1 MATETSVQ
9 IVREA
14 PEIEAYKL
22 GRLEQA
28 KKLAEQPVGIPVLD
42 ADGNPGLNADGTP
55 KIELPRY
62 QVADFGDLQN
72 RALNLA
78 KQGIGGYQPF
88 LDAGGSAITGGL
100 GRVTGAQPMLQGA
113 ARRVTGDEVSQYM
126 NPFQAAIRDEIN
138 RGFDQ
143 SRAQQGLQ
151 AVAQGGGAAAF
162 GSRGRLLGAEIERG
176 RADALARAAAE
187 NYMNAAGMAER
198 QLERERGI
206 ADQMGIMGLRQ
217 AQVGQNLAQLGQLGT
232 ALGREEQGFL
242 FDLGERERAKRQA
255 GIDAVRQT
263 QLQQLYEPY
272 QRYGFLSDIFKGAPS
287 SQQTLLQAASPA
299 VSPFQQFAGLGIAGL
314 SAAAGAQ
321 KAGLFG

>member
-1 MATETSVQ
+1 MATDTSVQ

-22 GRLEQA
+22 GLLEQA
-28 KKLAEQPVGIPVLD
+28 KKLAAQPI
-42 ADGNPGLNADGTP
+42 N
-55 KIELPRY
+55 LPQY
-62 QVADFGDLQN
+62 QVAGFGNLQDQ
-72 RALNLA
+72 ALSLA
-78 KQGIGGYQPF
+78 ESGIGSYAPF
-88 LDAGGSAITGGL
+88 IDDASAAMTSGL
-100 GRVTGAQPMLQGA
+100 TRVQGA
-113 ARRVTGDEVSQYM
+113 ARAPTGEEISQYM
-126 NPFQAAIRDEIN
+126 NPFQDAIRAEIN
-138 RGFDQ
+138 REFDRQ
-143 SRAQQGLQ
+143 QAEGGLRAVQQ
-151 AVAQGGGAAAF
+151 AGGAAAF
-162 GSRGRLLGAEIERG
+162 GSRGDLLRGEIERG
-176 RADALARAAAE
+176 RSDALARAAAE

-198 QLERERGI
+198 QLQRESDIGAREATLGQGI
-206 ADQMGIMGLRQ
+206 AG
-217 AQVGQNLAQLGQLGT
+217 LGQLGT

-242 FDLGERERAKRQA
+242 FDIGERERAQRQA

-263 QLQQLYEPY
+263 QLQQMYEPY

>member
-1 MATETSVQ
+1 MATDTSVQ

-22 GRLEQA
+22 ALLEQA
-28 KKLAEQPVGIPVLD
+28 KKLAEQPI
-42 ADGNPGLNADGTP
+42 N
-55 KIELPRY
+55 LPQY
-62 QVADFGDLQN
+62 QVAGFGDLQQE
-72 RALNLA
+72 AFDLA
-78 KQGIGGYQPF
+78 DAGIGGYQRF
-88 LDAGGSAITGGL
+88 LDAGEGAMTSGL

-126 NPFQAAIRDEIN
+126 NPFQEAIQSEIN
-138 RGFDQ
+138 RAFDKSQ
-143 SRAQQGLQ
+143 AEQGLQ
-151 AVAQGGGAAAF
+151 AVQQGGGAAAF
-162 GSRGRLLGAEIERG
+162 GSRGDLLRAETERG
-176 RADALARAAAE
+176 RSDALARAAAD

-206 ADQMGIMGLRQ
+206 ADQMGIMGLRE
-217 AQVGQNLAQLGQLGT
+217 AQLGQNLAGLGQMGT
-232 ALGREEQGFL
+232 AMGREEAGFL
-242 FDLGERERAKRQA
+242 FDLGERERAQRQS

-263 QLQQLYEPY
+263 QLQQMYEPY

>member
-22 GRLEQA
+22 GLLEQA
-28 KKLAEQPVGIPVLD
+28 KKLAEQ
-42 ADGNPGLNADGTP
+42 
-55 KIELPRY
+55 KINLPRY
-62 QVADFGDLQN
+62 QVAGFGDLQQE
-72 RALNLA
+72 ALDLA
-78 KQGIGGYQPF
+78 DAGIGGYQRF
-88 LDAGGSAITGGL
+88 LNAGEGAMTSGL
-100 GRVTGAQPMLQGA
+100 GRITGAQPMLQGA
-113 ARRVTGDEVSQYM
+113 TRRVTDLQTDPTTGQKISEVDRYM
-126 NPFQAAIRDEIN
+126 NPFQEAIQAEIN
-138 RGFDQ
+138 RAFDKSQ
-143 SRAQQGLQ
+143 AEQGLQ
-151 AVAQGGGAAAF
+151 AVQQGGGAAAF
-162 GSRGRLLGAEIERG
+162 GSRGDLLRAETERG

-206 ADQMGIMGLRQ
+206 ADQMGIMGLRE
-217 AQVGQNLAQLGQLGT
+217 AQLGQNLASLGQLGT
-232 ALGREEQGFL
+232 AMGREEQGFL
-242 FDLGERERAKRQA
+242 FDLGERERAQRQA

>member
-1 MATETSVQ
+1 MATDTSIQ

-22 GRLEQA
+22 GLLEQA
-28 KKLAEQPVGIPVLD
+28 KKLAAQPI
-42 ADGNPGLNADGTP
+42 N
-55 KIELPRY
+55 LPQY
-62 QVADFGDLQN
+62 QVAGFGNLQDQ
-72 RALNLA
+72 ALSLA
-78 KQGIGGYQPF
+78 ESGIGSYAPF
-88 LDAGGSAITGGL
+88 IDDASAAMASGL
-100 GRVTGAQPMLQGA
+100 TRVQGA
-113 ARRVTGDEVSQYM
+113 ARAPTGEEISQYM
-126 NPFQAAIRDEIN
+126 NPFQDAIRAEIN
-138 RGFDQ
+138 REFDRQ
-143 SRAQQGLQ
+143 QAEGGLRAVQQ
-151 AVAQGGGAAAF
+151 AGGAAAF
-162 GSRGRLLGAEIERG
+162 GSRGDLLRGEIERG
-176 RADALARAAAE
+176 RSDALARAAAE

-198 QLERERGI
+198 QLQRESDIGAREATLGQGI
-206 ADQMGIMGLRQ
+206 AG
-217 AQVGQNLAQLGQLGT
+217 LGQLGT

-242 FDLGERERAKRQA
+242 FDIGERERAQRQA

-263 QLQQLYEPY
+263 QLQQMYEPY

>member
-1 MATETSVQ
+1 MATDTSVQ

-22 GRLEQA
+22 GLLEQA
-28 KKLAEQPVGIPVLD
+28 KKLAEQPVGIPVVD
-42 ADGNPGLNADGTP
+42 ADGNPVLNPDGTP

-62 QVADFGDLQN
+62 QVADFGGLQN
-72 RALNLA
+72 RALTLA
-78 KQGIGGYQPF
+78 EQGIGGYQPF

-100 GRVTGAQPMLQGA
+100 GRVTGAEPMLRGA

-151 AVAQGGGAAAF
+151 AVQQGGGAAAF
-162 GSRGRLLGAEIERG
+162 GARGRLLGAEIERG

-217 AQVGQNLAQLGQLGT
+217 AQLGQNLAQLGQLGT

-287 SQQTLLQAASPA
+287 SQQTLLTAASPA

>member
-1 MATETSVQ
+1 M
-9 IVREA
+9 
-14 PEIEAYKL
+14 
-22 GRLEQA
+22 
-28 KKLAEQPVGIPVLD
+28 
-42 ADGNPGLNADGTP
+42 
-55 KIELPRY
+55 
-62 QVADFGDLQN
+62 
-72 RALNLA
+72 
-78 KQGIGGYQPF
+78 
-88 LDAGGSAITGGL
+88 
-100 GRVTGAQPMLQGA
+100 
-113 ARRVTGDEVSQYM
+113 
-126 NPFQAAIRDEIN
+126 
-138 RGFDQ
+138 
-143 SRAQQGLQ
+143 
-151 AVAQGGGAAAF
+151 
-162 GSRGRLLGAEIERG
+162 
-176 RADALARAAAE
+176 
-187 NYMNAAGMAER
+187 
-198 QLERERGI
+198 ERERGI

-217 AQVGQNLAQLGQLGT
+217 AQLGQNLAQLGQLGT

>member
-1 MATETSVQ
+1 MATDTSVQ

-22 GRLEQA
+22 GLLEQA
-28 KKLAEQPVGIPVLD
+28 KKLAEKGITL
-42 ADGNPGLNADGTP
+42 P
-55 KIELPRY
+55 KY
-62 QVADFGDLQN
+62 QVAGFGDLQDK
-72 RALNLA
+72 AFETA
-78 KQGIGGYQPF
+78 DAGIGGYQPF
-88 LDAGGSAITGGL
+88 LDAGGAAMTGGL
-100 GRVTGAQPMLQGA
+100 GRITGAEPMLQGA

-126 NPFQAAIRDEIN
+126 NPFQEAIQAEIN
-138 RGFDQ
+138 RGFDK
-143 SRAQQGLQ
+143 SRAEAGLQ
-151 AVAQGGGAAAF
+151 AVQQGGGAAAF
-162 GSRGRLLGAEIERG
+162 GSRGDLLRGEIERG
-176 RADALARAAAE
+176 RSDALARAAAE

-217 AQVGQNLAQLGQLGT
+217 AQLGQNIAGLGQLGT
-232 ALGREEQGFL
+232 ALGREEAGFL
-242 FDLGERERAKRQA
+242 FDLGERERAQRQS

-287 SQQTLLQAASPA
+287 SQQTLLQAASPS

>member
-1 MATETSVQ
+1 MATDTSVQ

-22 GRLEQA
+22 GLLEQA
-28 KKLAEQPVGIPVLD
+28 KKLAEQQI
-42 ADGNPGLNADGTP
+42 T
-55 KIELPRY
+55 LPQY
-62 QVADFGDLQN
+62 QVAGFGDLQD
-72 RALNLA
+72 RAFELA
-78 KQGIGGYQPF
+78 DAGIGGYQPF
-88 LDAGGSAITGGL
+88 LDAGQSAITGGL
-100 GRVTGAQPMLQGA
+100 GRVTGAEPMLQGA

-126 NPFQAAIRDEIN
+126 NPFQEAIQAEIN
-138 RGFDQ
+138 RGFDKSQ
-143 SRAQQGLQ
+143 AEQGLR
-151 AVAQGGGAAAF
+151 AVQSGGGAAAF
-162 GSRGRLLGAEIERG
+162 GSRGDLLRGEIERG
-176 RADALARAAAE
+176 RSDALARAAAD

-217 AQVGQNLAQLGQLGT
+217 AQLGQNLASLGQLGT
-232 ALGREEQGFL
+232 AMGREEAGFL
-242 FDLGERERAKRQA
+242 FDLGERDRAQRQA

>member
-1 MATETSVQ
+1 MATDTSVQ

-22 GRLEQA
+22 GLLEQA
-28 KKLAEQPVGIPVLD
+28 KKLAEQQI
-42 ADGNPGLNADGTP
+42 T
-55 KIELPRY
+55 LPQY
-62 QVADFGDLQN
+62 QVADFGGLQN
-72 RALNLA
+72 RALTLA
-78 KQGIGGYQPF
+78 SEGIGGYQPF
-88 LDAGGSAITGGL
+88 LDAGGTAIKGGL
-100 GRVTGAQPMLQGA
+100 TRVTGADPMLRGTT
-113 ARRVTGDEVSQYM
+113 RRVTDLQADPTTGQEISEVDRFM

-143 SRAQQGLQ
+143 SRAQQGLK
-151 AVAQGGGAAAF
+151 AVQEGGGAAAF
-162 GSRGRLLGAEIERG
+162 GARGRLLGTEIERG

-198 QLERERGI
+198 QLERERGV
-206 ADQMGIMGLRQ
+206 ADQLGIMGLRQ
-217 AQVGQNLAQLGQLGT
+217 AQLGQNLAQLGQLGT

-287 SQQTLLQAASPA
+287 SQQTLLTAASPA

>member
-1 MATETSVQ
+1 MATDTSVQ

-22 GRLEQA
+22 GLLEQA
-28 KKLAEQPVGIPVLD
+28 KKLAEQPI
-42 ADGNPGLNADGTP
+42 N
-55 KIELPRY
+55 LPRY
-62 QVADFGDLQN
+62 QVAGFGDLQQE
-72 RALNLA
+72 ALDLA
-78 KQGIGGYQPF
+78 DAGIGGYQRF
-88 LDAGGSAITGGL
+88 LDAGEGAMTSGL
-100 GRVTGAQPMLQGA
+100 GRVTGAEPMLRGA

-126 NPFQAAIRDEIN
+126 NPFQEAIRDEIN
-138 RGFDQ
+138 RGFDK
-143 SRAQQGLQ
+143 SRAEQGLR
-151 AVAQGGGAAAF
+151 AVQEGGGAAAF
-162 GSRGRLLGAEIERG
+162 GSRGDLLRGEIERG
-176 RADALARAAAE
+176 RSDALARAAAE

-206 ADQMGIMGLRQ
+206 ADQMGIMGLRE
-217 AQVGQNLAQLGQLGT
+217 AQLGQNLASLGQLGT
-232 ALGREEQGFL
+232 AMGREEQGFL
-242 FDLGERERAKRQA
+242 FDLGERERAQRQA

-263 QLQQLYEPY
+263 QLQQMYEPY

>member
-22 GRLEQA
+22 GLLEQA
-28 KKLAEQPVGIPVLD
+28 KKLAEKGITL
-42 ADGNPGLNADGTP
+42 P
-55 KIELPRY
+55 KY
-62 QVADFGDLQN
+62 QVAGFGDLQN
-72 RALNLA
+72 RAFELA
-78 KQGIGGYQPF
+78 NAGIGGYQPF
-88 LDAGGSAITGGL
+88 LDAGESAITGGL
-100 GRVTGAQPMLQGA
+100 GRVTGAEPMLQGA

-126 NPFQAAIRDEIN
+126 NPFQDAIQSEIN
-138 RGFDQ
+138 RAFDKSQ
-143 SRAQQGLQ
+143 AEQGLQ
-151 AVAQGGGAAAF
+151 AVQQGGGAAAF
-162 GSRGRLLGAEIERG
+162 GSRGDLLRAETERG
-176 RADALARAAAE
+176 RADALARAAAD
-187 NYMNAAGMAER
+187 NYMNATGLAER

-217 AQVGQNLAQLGQLGT
+217 AQLGQNLAGLGQLGN
-232 ALGREEQGFL
+232 ALGREEAGFL
-242 FDLGERERAKRQA
+242 FDLGERDRAQRQS

-263 QLQQLYEPY
+263 QLQQAYEPY

>member
-1 MATETSVQ
+1 MATDTSVQ

-22 GRLEQA
+22 ALLEQA
-28 KKLAEQPVGIPVLD
+28 KKLAEQPI
-42 ADGNPGLNADGTP
+42 N
-55 KIELPRY
+55 LPQY
-62 QVADFGDLQN
+62 QVAGFGDLQQE
-72 RALNLA
+72 AFDLA
-78 KQGIGGYQPF
+78 DAGIGGYQRF
-88 LDAGGSAITGGL
+88 LDAGEGAMTSGL
-100 GRVTGAQPMLQGA
+100 GRVTGAQPMLEGA

-126 NPFQAAIRDEIN
+126 NPFQEAIQSEIN
-138 RGFDQ
+138 RAFDKSQ
-143 SRAQQGLQ
+143 AEQGLQ
-151 AVAQGGGAAAF
+151 AVQQGGGAAAF
-162 GSRGRLLGAEIERG
+162 GSRGDLLRAETERG
-176 RADALARAAAE
+176 RSDALARAAAD

-206 ADQMGIMGLRQ
+206 ADQMGIMGLRE
-217 AQVGQNLAQLGQLGT
+217 AQLGQNLAGLGQMGT
-232 ALGREEQGFL
+232 AMGREEAGFL
-242 FDLGERERAKRQA
+242 FDLGERERAQRQS

-263 QLQQLYEPY
+263 QLQQAYEPY